1 MRYDYYYLPSF
12 HCSSSKRSRMDDDD
26 NDPIDGRRK
35 KFLERNRY
43 FIIFKEICILSYL
56 KKSKYFIIFKE
67 ISILLHLKK

>member
-1 MRYDYYYLPSF
+1 
-12 HCSSSKRSRMDDDD
+12 MDDDD

-56 KKSKYFIIFKE
+56 KKYVFYHI
-67 ISILLHLKK
+67 